1 MINGIIGLSIHSSR
15 RDDGGGAMS
24 AVPTRAAPPSA
35 AYRCHRR
42 RAPASRHPRTR
53 VTRAAAGPDARSTKA
68 PSSPSSPA
76 HVVVVPGFLSGA
88 ERYRGMARALE
99 LENTFAS
106 VTVVPI
112 TRDMWFPTLAGADF
126 TPMLDAI
133 DSLRSIASVRVPSA
147 TSASW
152 DTARA
157 DGSRGCG
164 WATRRTASTG
174 RRTAARRAC
183 ERC

>member
-1 MINGIIGLSIHSSR
+1 
-15 RDDGGGAMS
+15 MS

-53 VTRAAAGPDARSTKA
+53 VTRAAAGPERASTKA
-68 PSSPSSPA
+68 PSSPSSSSPA

-88 ERYRGMARALE
+88 ARYRGMARALE

-106 VTVVPI
+106 VTVVPV

-133 DSLRSIASVRVPSA
+133 DTCVRSIGTSTERDVCVVGHSA
-147 TSASW
+147 
-152 DTARA
+152 
-157 DGSRGCG
+157 G
-164 WATRRTASTG
+164 
-174 RRTAARRAC
+174 
-183 ERC
+183 